1 MEIVFSYPM
10 MTCTLSS
17 GVCYTIEK
25 RADGERFFDSMLI
38 ALLMLAVISD
48 MKSYRIPNQLIWL
61 GYASGMIYQI
71 LNAGNH
77 FYFYIFSAIVFLLIA
92 IFFFQIRVIG
102 AGDGKL
108 LSVSAL
114 YLGFSRTM
122 TLTGLSFLFA
132 AIYSLFLLLFHLI
145 NVFQKYK
152 MQKRDETFWSFARR
166 NPIKK
171 IHFSPFILLASL
183 AEHVFLKNR

>member
-1 MEIVFSYPM
+1 M

-25 RADGERFFDSMLI
+25 RADGEGIFDSMLI

-71 LNAGNH
+71 LNAGSH

-92 IFFFQIRVIG
+92 IFLFQIRVIG

-114 YLGFSRTM
+114 YLGYSRAIV
-122 TLTGLSFLFA
+122 LTGLSFIFA
-132 AIYSLFLLLFHLI
+132 AVYSFFLLSFHLI
-145 NVFQKYK
+145 DVFKQYR
-152 MQKRDETFWSFARR
+152 QLDSDERFWSFAQKH
-166 NPIKK
+166 PIKK
-171 IHFSPFILLASL
+171 LHFSVFILLASL
-183 AEHVFLKNR
+183 AEQFLYKIR